1 MILMDSDIKTLDISE
16 INKIMVIELFK
27 LDKLSLQVIISITTE
42 LQLTTEEKLAK
53 NF

>member
-27 LDKLSLQVIISITTE
+27 LDKLSL
-42 LQLTTEEKLAK
+42 
-53 NF
+53 